1 MERQT
6 EKGLRMQR
14 SEETEVRQEKKDGC
28 KQSIN
33 QSIKRIIV
41 RTHRYRKWAVLLL
54 RCRGMLNFKE
64 TSDCTHLN
72 ERVEKAGIVGKFSR
86 GVSAR
91 LCKRAFVCEC
101 SHFTVAFVAFKSPIW
116 FVLSTPGLKLLG

>member
-33 QSIKRIIV
+33 QSNESLYAHIVIESGQCYSFAVEACSTSRKPVIAHISMRGWKRQ
-41 RTHRYRKWAVLLL
+41 VLWGSSAEVFLL
-54 RCRGMLNFKE
+54 DYAKE
-64 TSDCTHLN
+64 PL
-72 ERVEKAGIVGKFSR
+72 F
-86 GVSAR
+86 VS
-91 LCKRAFVCEC
+91 VHI
-101 SHFTVAFVAFKSPIW
+101 SQ
-116 FVLSTPGLKLLG
+116 